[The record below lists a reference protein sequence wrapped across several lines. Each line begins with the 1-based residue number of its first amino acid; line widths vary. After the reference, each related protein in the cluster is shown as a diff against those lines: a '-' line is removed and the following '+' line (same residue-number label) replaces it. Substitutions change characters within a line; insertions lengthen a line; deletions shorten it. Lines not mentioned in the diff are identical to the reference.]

1 MAFWGAQLKPGQK
14 KPVDLPPGDVLHLSQ
29 ACLHE
34 PKEGKNVLQVQVKGS
49 TYSIAVLEKQK
60 REHECLDLF
69 FDAAGTTFSVKGGS
83 EIHLIGYVEPSA
95 DNFGEDEEEEEEGPG
110 QQAVPQKAS
119 PKGAS
124 APSPKAKAAASPK
137 AALAPSPKTAPKAVP
152 QAAAEED
159 EYEDLEGE
167 EEEGELPMME
177 EGEEEEL
184 LPESEEEEEE
194 PQVQQ
199 VLPKKSSVKI
209 AEVTSPAQSSAKS
222 PKRKP
227 EAEAPAPPAKKGKT
241 EAKAEAKTDAPGKDE
256 KDAYVKKLIEYLRK
270 NGKTNTGQLGSK
282 LPRPSGV
289 PKLKAL
295 LEQNKDKFLVV
306 GDVVTAK

>member
-83 EIHLIGYVEPSA
+83 DIHLIGYVEPSA

-119 PKGAS
+119 PKVAS

-137 AALAPSPKTAPKAVP
+137 AALAPSPKTSPKAVP

-159 EYEDLEGE
+159 EYEDLEG
-167 EEEGELPMME
+167 

-209 AEVTSPAQSSAKS
+209 TEVPAQSSAKS

-241 EAKAEAKTDAPGKDE
+241 EAKTEAKTDAPGKDE
-256 KDAYVKKLIEYLRK
+256 KDAYVKKIIEYLRK